1 MKICN
6 LLATTMEYW
15 EFLIQK
21 EGDRTWQP
29 LKTPIVDLTAG
40 RYRMVARCNYGNS
53 QVEVKITHQTAEE
66 PSQRRV
72 DKRSRYTNQ
81 DGLMVVIPYTRLEA
95 GLWEIHCSGILKS
108 QTGANPW
115 ENLVQLN
122 ISSAIDTNPITPV
135 TPITPPIAPKL
146 PSIPLTITLDRQNHT
161 AQRGKP
167 CNIAGQIQLLKAP
180 ELTTENSIPTTINKG
195 QLRISLRDP
204 QNSEILQEF
213 SATADGQNLPIPF
226 DCWLSIP
233 DDCQTRLILGEVGFY
248 DETET
253 KITSESFIITLD
265 LNELLDA
272 IPQNLTEEDFLYPTR
287 ENRKQKEI
295 NLNFLEFINSPPQN
309 SQPLQ
314 FQISS
319 SLPLPPIL
327 DPPTESKP
335 KYKSPQL
342 PKLGKFDPVSK
353 NPVKPKADVVKNS
366 EAITPKPKL
375 NKADLNNAVNT
386 SETPIKPVADLDI
399 AAIEELANTHL
410 EEAIDTLGQAEE
422 VITENI
428 ITDIT
433 ASNTD
438 ITAPDNNI
446 NVSPLEQAFQELDL
460 QNRFL
465 SRLNSLASDAEL
477 SQWLQTNF
485 PTPEEMPGEID
496 PETGKLI
503 NKISNQPIDWE
514 AREIVLFDD
523 SELSTEKN
531 KKVNKGDG
539 GNLNQ
544 PPVPTPVLIVP
555 EGELTPGKSV
565 IIRVKLPENLPERTE
580 VKLWLQDRQTRS
592 LLNEPSWLTNFST
605 NGRGEVEAIG
615 EIVIP
620 YSTVEIQ
627 FEAIAI
633 EMSTQRQSYKVSLT
647 RLVGPAAPLSLPQ
660 EDFNY

>member
-1 MKICN
+1 
-6 LLATTMEYW
+6 MEYW

-29 LKTPIVDLTAG
+29 LKTPTVNLEAG

-53 QVEVKITHQTAEE
+53 QVEVRITHQTEE
-66 PSQRRV
+66 NPPQRRV
-72 DKRSRYTNQ
+72 DKRSRNTNQ
-81 DGLMVVIPYTRLEA
+81 DGLMVVIPYTHLEA
-95 GLWEIHCSGILKS
+95 GLWEIHCSGVLKS
-108 QTGANPW
+108 QTAAHPW

-122 ISSAIDTNPITPV
+122 ISAVIDSQPVPPVSPVITP
-135 TPITPPIAPKL
+135 IAAKL
-146 PSIPLTITLDRQNHT
+146 ATIPLTITLNQQNHT
-161 AQRGKP
+161 AQKGKP
-167 CNIAGQIQLLKAP
+167 CNISGQIQLLKAP
-180 ELTTENSIPTTINKG
+180 ELATENTSPTIINKG
-195 QLRISLRDP
+195 QLRISLRNP

-213 SATADGQNLPIPF
+213 QATADGQTLPIPF
-226 DCWLSIP
+226 DCWISIP
-233 DDCQTRLILGEVGFY
+233 DECETRLILGEVGFY

-265 LNELLDA
+265 LDELLDA

-319 SLPLPPIL
+319 APPLPPIL
-327 DPPTESKP
+327 DPPAESKP

-342 PKLGKFDPVSK
+342 PKLGKLAPVSK
-353 NPVKPKADVVKNS
+353 NPVKPKADTVENAK
-366 EAITPKPKL
+366 AIAPKEKS
-375 NKADLNNAVNT
+375 NKADLNPA
-386 SETPIKPVADLDI
+386 EMPIKAVSELNID
-399 AAIEELANTHL
+399 AIEELANAHL
-410 EEAIDTLGQAEE
+410 EAIDALGMQAEE
-422 VITENI
+422 LITEDS
-428 ITDIT
+428 ITNIT
-433 ASNTD
+433 ASNTEILAAD
-438 ITAPDNNI
+438 NI
-446 NVSPLEQAFQELDL
+446 NTSPLEQAFQELNL
-460 QNRFL
+460 QDRFL

-503 NKISNQPIDWE
+503 NKILPQPIDWE

-523 SELSTEKN
+523 SELQSEKN
-531 KKVNKGDG
+531 KKVNKGDRV
-539 GNLNQ
+539 NLNQ
-544 PPVPTPVLIVP
+544 PPVATPVLIIP

-565 IIRVKLPENLPERTE
+565 IIRVKLPENLPERTG

-592 LLNEPSWLTNFST
+592 LLNEPTWLTNFST

-615 EIVIP
+615 EIAIP
-620 YSTVEIQ
+620 YSSVEIQ

-633 EMSTQRQSYKVSLT
+633 EMSTQRQSYKVSLS
-647 RLVGPAAPLSLPQ
+647 RLVGPAAPISLPQ